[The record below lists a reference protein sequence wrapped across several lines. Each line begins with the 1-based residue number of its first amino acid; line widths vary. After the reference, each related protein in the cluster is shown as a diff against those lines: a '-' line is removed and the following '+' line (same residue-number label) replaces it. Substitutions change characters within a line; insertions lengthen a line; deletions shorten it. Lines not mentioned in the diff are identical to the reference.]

1 MSKILFKKVL
11 LNGSETDILISGNRF
26 EKIAPEIV
34 LPKESA
40 YEVISGKNLAILPS
54 FCNAHTHAAMTL
66 LRGYADDMELF
77 KWLNEHIWPFES
89 KLSALDIYEG
99 SRLAVLEMIRT
110 GTTFFNDMYFE
121 SEETVRAARELGIRA
136 CIGMTVTNFTG
147 EEKIEKMFARLK
159 DLPKGGAVGDDGL
172 VRFAIAPHAV
182 YTVSE
187 KLWVRCAEFARERNV
202 VLHIHLS
209 ETQKEVADC
218 IAEHGVSPVRWLD
231 SLGVLGENVV
241 AAHAVHIDD
250 GEIDILRERGVTVV
264 HNPVSNMKLASGIF
278 RAESVSR
285 KGVKIALGTDGTAS
299 NNNLDMR
306 EEMKFAALLA
316 KVGGN
321 PEAAPANEVLG
332 WATRGG
338 FHAFDV
344 DAGEIAE
351 GKLADAVLVDLN
363 NERMFPN
370 HNLVS
375 NWVYAADS
383 RAIQHVICDGKFV
396 MRDGFIPAEEEILT
410 AVRNLSLLK
419 K

>member
-1 MSKILFKKVL
+1 
-11 LNGSETDILISGNRF
+11 
-26 EKIAPEIV
+26 
-34 LPKESA
+34 
-40 YEVISGKNLAILPS
+40 
-54 FCNAHTHAAMTL
+54 
-66 LRGYADDMELF
+66 
-77 KWLNEHIWPFES
+77 
-89 KLSALDIYEG
+89 
-99 SRLAVLEMIRT
+99 
-110 GTTFFNDMYFE
+110 
-121 SEETVRAARELGIRA
+121 
-136 CIGMTVTNFTG
+136 MTVTNFTG

-209 ETQKEVADC
+209 ETQKEAADC
-218 IAEHGVSPVRWLD
+218 IAEHGDSPVRWLD

-250 GEIDILRERGVTVV
+250 GEIDLLRERGVTVV

-383 RAIQHVICDGKFV
+383 RAIRHVICDGKFV